1 MKSNRGPRTVC
12 YDTRVTR
19 FLPAPIV
26 PARRRFL
33 ARLGIASAAFGTLV
47 VPAATAEAQAP
58 SPAPRRHPIDDWM
71 DTLPAAHRMM
81 FDAVTSKG
89 AEDIRHYAS
98 NVFTANK
105 SGYDLESRDI
115 GVIIILRHEATP
127 YAFSDAMWAKYGN
140 ALAAELKLGNTPAA
154 NPAITGGEG
163 LEALAT
169 LGAHFAA
176 CGMATRRYA
185 GILARSSGGTTDAVF
200 DELGKNL
207 VRNGHLT
214 PAGIVA
220 VGRAQE
226 RGFTF
231 GYAG

>member
-1 MKSNRGPRTVC
+1 
-12 YDTRVTR
+12 VTR

-33 ARLGIASAAFGTLV
+33 TRLGIASAAFGTLV

-58 SPAPRRHPIDDWM
+58 SAAPRRHPIDDWM
-71 DTLPAAHRMM
+71 DALPAAHRMM

-89 AEDIRHYAS
+89 AEDILHYAS
-98 NVFTANK
+98 NFFTANK
-105 SGYDLESRDI
+105 SGYDLESRDL
-115 GVIIILRHEATP
+115 GVIIILRHQATP
-127 YAFSDAMWAKYGN
+127 YAFSDAIWAKYGN
-140 ALAAELKLGNTPAA
+140 ALATELKLGNTPTA
-154 NPAITGGEG
+154 NPSLTGGEG
-163 LEALAT
+163 LEALGT
-169 LGAHFAA
+169 LGAHFAV

-185 GILARSSGGTTDAVF
+185 GILARSSGGTTDAIF

-207 VRNGHLT
+207 IRNAHLT